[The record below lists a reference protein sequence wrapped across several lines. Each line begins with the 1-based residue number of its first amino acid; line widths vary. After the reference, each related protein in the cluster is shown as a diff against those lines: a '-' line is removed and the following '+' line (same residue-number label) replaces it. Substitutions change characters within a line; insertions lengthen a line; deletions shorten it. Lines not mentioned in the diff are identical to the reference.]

1 MSGSENFLAQLKSV
15 VDPLT
20 VFNNYLSLK
29 KVGNRYRALCPFH
42 SEKTPSFY
50 AHENGMFHC
59 FGCGVGG
66 DVVKFVMLMEK
77 MDFKDCAALL
87 STRYGVP
94 IRFASSGERKE
105 KEELLRLM
113 TQATEFYHSLLTAH
127 AEGRPALGY
136 LDQRGIT
143 RDTIK
148 RFHLGWAPGSWNS
161 LLEHFQKKDVDP
173 VALEKCGLVV
183 ARQREGFYD
192 RYRSRIM
199 IPIRD
204 IHGNIIALGGRLFG
218 GQADEAKY
226 LNSPETPLYSKS
238 NHLFGLYFSKEQI
251 QQKNAAL
258 LVEGYFDMIVPYQA
272 GVNNIVASLGTSL
285 TEAQSRLLRRYTD
298 RIILLYDP
306 DTAGQGAVMR
316 ALPILLKETFSIRVA
331 HLPEGKDP
339 DQYLREHGLDLFQ
352 QQLEKAITYDQL
364 FLNSLITKY
373 DLKSPGGKLAA
384 SDELVGLLS
393 LVANPFERE
402 QIMNHFASSLAVPVQ
417 LLQEQFRRK
426 QKSGGAAQRQL
437 PDQQKMHMAEKG
449 LLQICLSDLTI
460 ARRFLPELTD
470 EDFEEFAKPE
480 LFRTLQQCLE
490 QLPESSPAEVIHTL
504 PADQQDFLTA
514 LILAADTPAPSL
526 EYAYEWLR
534 KIRATREDRFLR
546 QLDNEIEAAR
556 LRADNDTLNML
567 LLQKTQLGRKAKAR

>member
-1 MSGSENFLAQLKSV
+1 LM
-15 VDPLT
+15 
-20 VFNNYLSLK
+20 VFSNYISLK
-29 KVGNRYRALCPFH
+29 KSGNRYRALCPFH

-77 MDFKDCAALL
+77 MDFKDCATLL

-94 IRFASSGERKE
+94 LRFTSTGERKE
-105 KEELLRLM
+105 KEELLHLM
-113 TQATEFYHSLLTAH
+113 TQATEFYHNLLVATP
-127 AEGRPALGY
+127 EGKPALDY

-148 RFHLGWAPGSWNS
+148 RFHLGWAPASWNA

-204 IHGNIIALGGRLFG
+204 IHGNTVALGGRLFG
-218 GQADEAKY
+218 EQPDQAKY
-226 LNSPETPLYSKS
+226 LNSPETSLYSKS
-238 NHLFGLYFSKEQI
+238 HHLFGLYFSKEQI
-251 QQKNAAL
+251 QHENSAL
-258 LVEGYFDMIVPYQA
+258 LVEGYFDMILPYQA
-272 GVNNIVASLGTSL
+272 GVSNIVASLGTSL

-298 RIILLYDP
+298 RIIILYDP
-306 DTAGQGAVMR
+306 DTAGQSAVMR
-316 ALPILLKETFSIRVA
+316 ALPILLKENFSVRVA
-331 HLPEGKDP
+331 HLPDGKDP
-339 DQYLREHGLDLFQ
+339 DQYLREFGLESFQ
-352 QQLEKAITYDQL
+352 EQVGKAIPYDQL
-364 FLNSLITKY
+364 FLNTLVAKY

-402 QIMNHFASSLAVPVQ
+402 QIMNQFASSLAVPVQ
-417 LLQEQFRRK
+417 LLQEQFRRR
-426 QKSGGAAQRQL
+426 QKSTGAAQRQL
-437 PDQQKMHMAEKG
+437 PDQQKMNISEKS
-449 LLQICLSDLTI
+449 LLQICLSDLVI
-460 ARRFLPELTD
+460 ARQLLTELTD
-470 EDFEEFAKPE
+470 EDFEEFVRPE
-480 LFRTLQQCLE
+480 LFRTLQQCIE
-490 QLPESSPAEVIHTL
+490 NMVEASPAEVIHTF
-504 PADQQDFLTA
+504 PVEQQDLLTA
-514 LILAADTPAPSL
+514 LILASDTPAPSL
-526 EYAYEWLR
+526 EYGQEWLR
-534 KIRATREDRFLR
+534 KIRATREERFLR

-556 LRADNDTLNML
+556 QRSDNDALNML
-567 LLQKTQLGRKAKAR
+567 LLKKTQLGRKAKAR